1 MRRAGIRRTGQKLVA
16 FLLVVLLVFPM
27 MVPAQAKAATT
38 LMGKRASASDVVEAT
53 AENKKGIQG
62 VEFWTDS
69 SDTEMKNSV
78 HHVYVNLELNNI
90 INTDGTGTPYV
101 YNGNTYYFNYENY
114 IKVFEWRIR
123 ELRAAGKII
132 TAEILL
138 GWSDNPEIQKLIYP
152 AGRENGHFYYALN
165 VQDAD
170 AVATLAAT
178 FHYLADVFGQSDC
191 FIQNWILEM
200 R

>member
-1 MRRAGIRRTGQKLVA
+1 MRRAGIQRTGQKLVA

-69 SDTEMKNSV
+69 ADTEMKNSV

-101 YNGNTYYFNYENY
+101 YNGKTYYFNYENY

-138 GWSDNPEIQKLIYP
+138 V
-152 AGRENGHFYYALN
+152 GRIIRKYRN
-165 VQDAD
+165 
-170 AVATLAAT
+170 
-178 FHYLADVFGQSDC
+178 
-191 FIQNWILEM
+191 
-200 R
+200 

>member
-53 AENKKGIQG
+53 VENKKGIQG

-101 YNGNTYYFNYENY
+101 YNGKN
-114 IKVFEWRIR
+114 
-123 ELRAAGKII
+123 
-132 TAEILL
+132 LL
-138 GWSDNPEIQKLIYP
+138 
-152 AGRENGHFYYALN
+152 F
-165 VQDAD
+165 
-170 AVATLAAT
+170 
-178 FHYLADVFGQSDC
+178 
-191 FIQNWILEM
+191 
-200 R
+200 

>member
-69 SDTEMKNSV
+69 SDTDMKNSV

-101 YNGNTYYFNYENY
+101 YNGKTYYFNYENY
-114 IKVFEWRIR
+114 IVVTYKLNSVLTVSNNPLISFITMVNTITSP
-123 ELRAAGKII
+123 ANVVII
-132 TAEILL
+132 A
-138 GWSDNPEIQKLIYP
+138 
-152 AGRENGHFYYALN
+152 
-165 VQDAD
+165 
-170 AVATLAAT
+170 
-178 FHYLADVFGQSDC
+178 
-191 FIQNWILEM
+191 
-200 R
+200 